1 MNKKIRAF
9 ISFFSKKNHPL
20 YELIVYKVLAL
31 LEIAEKYMFLRS
43 GKQDLENQ
51 TRDR

>member
-1 MNKKIRAF
+1 MLAF
-9 ISFFSKKNHPL
+9 ISFFSKKNDQLHD
-20 YELIVYKVLAL
+20 LIVYKVLVL
-31 LEIAEKYMFLRS
+31 LEIAEKYMLLS